1 MTDLILKFVTK
12 KEDLLLLSKA
22 YKEGNI
28 KVNISKISRELNVDR
43 KTIKKYLE
51 GNIPKKTRKRKKYL
65 TAFRKEIIELL
76 KDETREY
83 EYIDHLYRFM
93 KRENEIK
100 CNRVTFNRF
109 IRGDEELNKLFKNNK
124 VNAFTV
130 RFETAID
137 QQIQFDLKEKVQ
149 LITKNGEKN

>member
-109 IRGDEELNKLFKNNK
+109 IRGDEEINYLRKIKRMRLLL
-124 VNAFTV
+124 
-130 RFETAID
+130 
-137 QQIQFDLKEKVQ
+137 DLKQ
-149 LITKNGEKN
+149 Q

>member
-28 KVNISKISRELNVDR
+28 KVNISKISRELNVDI

-83 EYIDHLYRFM
+83 EYRDHLYRFM
-93 KRENEIK
+93 KRENGIK

-109 IRGDEELNKLFKNNK
+109 IRGDEELNTLFKNNK

-137 QQIQFDLKEKVQ
+137 QHIQFDLKEKVQ